1 MAQKAVASLRGMA
14 LPQQRRDSS
23 SREPQTRRSH
33 QFVDLT
39 AASCRITGSTA
50 FVSNLAG
57 RAGSV
62 GKRHDENP
70 TVKLLRENLLAPRYY
85 KESPIRV
92 CTAAKGYTNL
102 RA

>member
-1 MAQKAVASLRGMA
+1 MHLERLTWCAEDAQMAVGGNSFGKIGGGVMAQKAVASLRGMA

-50 FVSNLAG
+50 TV
-57 RAGSV
+57 RAS
-62 GKRHDENP
+62 R
-70 TVKLLRENLLAPRYY
+70 
-85 KESPIRV
+85 
-92 CTAAKGYTNL
+92 
-102 RA
+102 